1 MQRKRVKPGS
11 TQAASVQYQN
21 PFAQIVSLAGAC
33 QNLNVVG
40 RGGAKTTDIQAE
52 RLLDVIYDMPGAPVV
67 WVADTFT
74 NLNANIL
81 PSVLEGLERKGLREG
96 VHYVIEKEPPTFTDA
111 EKAGLPDW
119 LKPHCWKPFN
129 KLVSYKRTIIF
140 YTGTNIR
147 FGSLDRP
154 ATLAGASY
162 VFVFGDEVKYF
173 REDKISN
180 LLKAV
185 RGYRQEYGHSV
196 FYRGFSFTTD
206 MPDTTH
212 IGEYDWILK
221 YARNM
226 DIPAIVLVLKAGLVY
241 NDCLHEAAA
250 AKDKWL
256 KTHSGE
262 DLNIYRGK
270 CRVAEQWKA
279 RWTELRMRKEARTF
293 FMLASSYINVDILT
307 EQWFGDAIAG
317 KLPDLNTAILSMR
330 PSLESGDRFYT
341 SLAERH
347 FYYDGTDEDA
357 YDGFG
362 LLDREDCR
370 VLKYLDIDKP
380 LMAGV
385 DFGNMCSMSIAQND
399 IEKGRAC
406 IRVVKFLY
414 TLAPEYVPDLGEKFR
429 AFFAPM
435 RSRTLMLY
443 YDRAGNAYKSV
454 GEDQVSKLKKSIE
467 YDGNGRRTGWTVQLM
482 SINQGNIGQPE
493 EYSFMQEIMSERN
506 PRLPVIRIDAYAAKN
521 LKLSLER
528 ARTAVRNGV
537 VFKDKRSEKL
547 PVEQLPTESTNP
559 SDSFKYLVMTRHL
572 RGLAIGKTMLPSAA
586 VDPKAVGKS
595 SR

>member
-1 MQRKRVKPGS
+1 M
-11 TQAASVQYQN
+11 
-21 PFAQIVSLAGAC
+21 
-33 QNLNVVG
+33 
-40 RGGAKTTDIQAE
+40 
-52 RLLDVIYDMPGAPVV
+52 
-67 WVADTFT
+67 
-74 NLNANIL
+74 
-81 PSVLEGLERKGLREG
+81 
-96 VHYVIEKEPPTFTDA
+96 
-111 EKAGLPDW
+111 
-119 LKPHCWKPFN
+119 
-129 KLVSYKRTIIF
+129 
-140 YTGTNIR
+140 
-147 FGSLDRP
+147 
-154 ATLAGASY
+154 
-162 VFVFGDEVKYF
+162 
-173 REDKISN
+173 
-180 LLKAV
+180 
-185 RGYRQEYGHSV
+185 
-196 FYRGFSFTTD
+196 
-206 MPDTTH
+206 
-212 IGEYDWILK
+212 
-221 YARNM
+221 
-226 DIPAIVLVLKAGLVY
+226 
-241 NDCLHEAAA
+241 
-250 AKDKWL
+250 
-256 KTHSGE
+256 
-262 DLNIYRGK
+262 
-270 CRVAEQWKA
+270 
-279 RWTELRMRKEARTF
+279 KEAWTF

-330 PSLESGDRFYT
+330 PSLESGDRFYA

-506 PRLPVIRIDAYAAKN
+506 PKLPVIRIDAYAAKN

-537 VFKDKRSEKL
+537 VFKNKRSEKL

-572 RGLAIGKTMLPSAA
+572 RDLVSGKAMLPSAA

>member
-1 MQRKRVKPGS
+1 MQRKRVKAA
-11 TQAASVQYQN
+11 TTKAASVQYQN
-21 PFAQIVSLAGAC
+21 AFAQIVSLAGAR
-33 QNLNVVG
+33 QNLQVVG

-96 VHYVIEKEPPTFTDA
+96 VHYVIEKGPPEFSDA

-119 LKPHCWKPFN
+119 LKPHFWKPFN

-185 RGYRQEYGHSV
+185 RGYRQEYGNSV

-221 YARNM
+221 YAHNM

-241 NDCLHEAAA
+241 NECLHEAVAC
-250 AKDKWL
+250 KDKWL
-256 KTHSGE
+256 KTNSRE
-262 DLNIYRGK
+262 DLEIYRSK
-270 CRVAEQWKA
+270 CRVAEQWRA
-279 RWTELRMRKEARTF
+279 RWIELRMRPEASTF

-341 SLAERH
+341 ALAERH
-347 FYYDGTDEDA
+347 FYYDGIDEDA

-362 LLDREDCR
+362 LLDKEDCT
-370 VLKYLDIDKP
+370 VLRYLDLDKP
-380 LMAGV
+380 LLAGV
-385 DFGNMCSMSIAQND
+385 DFGNMCSMSLAQNGE
-399 IEKGRAC
+399 EKGRAC
-406 IRVVKFLY
+406 LRVVKFLY
-414 TLAPEYVPDLGEKFR
+414 TLAPEYVSDLGEKFR
-429 AFFAPM
+429 TFFAPM
-435 RSRTLMLY
+435 RRKILMLY
-443 YDRAGNAYKSV
+443 YDRSGNAYRSV
-454 GEDQVSKLKKSIE
+454 GEDQVGKLKRSIE
-467 YDGNGRRTGWTVQLM
+467 VDGGGRRTGWTVQLM

-493 EYSFMQEIMSERN
+493 EYSFMQEVMGERN

-521 LKLSLER
+521 LKLSLEK
-528 ARTAVRNGV
+528 ARTTVKNGV

-559 SDSFKYLVMTRHL
+559 SDSFKYLVMTKQL
-572 RGLAIGKTMLPSAA
+572 RGLASGRTMLPPSAA
-586 VDPKAVGKS
+586 DPRAMGQKGA
-595 SR
+595 